1 MKIIGISGSPR
12 VDGNTEVLVKEALE
26 GARQKGAQIEF
37 VALSGRKIQGCLAC
51 TECGRNGKCIIDDE
65 MQDIYPRMMAA
76 DGVIIGTPIYF
87 GQMSSQTK
95 AFIDRTYL
103 LSKLGK
109 KLEGKVGGVIA
120 VGGRAGH
127 EFTTVALMDYMT
139 LQGLVLPPK
148 AFAHSYA
155 RELGAARSDE
165 KGLKEAR
172 ALGERVF
179 SLTSRLAAT
188 K

>member
-1 MKIIGISGSPR
+1 MAQRSSSWPYQAR
-12 VDGNTEVLVKEALE
+12 RFEA
-26 GARQKGAQIEF
+26 AWR
-37 VALSGRKIQGCLAC
+37 ALNAA
-51 TECGRNGKCIIDDE
+51 TAAKCIIEDE
-65 MQDIYPRMMAA
+65 MQAIYPRMMAA

-87 GQMSSQTK
+87 GQMTSQTK

-109 KLEGKVGGVIA
+109 KLEGKIGGVIA

-139 LQGLVLPPK
+139 LQGMILPPK

-172 ALGERVF
+172 ALGERVV
-179 SLTSRLAAT
+179 SLAVRLAPT